1 MTQAVFQNEISQL
14 TPQMG
19 ISNERRQEVA
29 DALGDVLADAFR
41 LFVNTQG
48 LHWNVE
54 GPMFYSVHKLTEDQY
69 SDIGESLDA
78 IAERIRALG
87 MPAPESL
94 TEFAERSN
102 IDDLPKDVVLQK
114 RIERL
119 IGDYEES
126 TVRLMRAVRIAEK
139 FNDFKTADLLTERIG
154 VYEENAWMLRATT
167 A

>member
-14 TPQMG
+14 TPQLG
-19 ISNERRQEVA
+19 ICNERRQEVA

-48 LHWNVE
+48 LHWNAE

-69 SDIGESLDA
+69 SDIGDSLDT

-94 TEFAERSN
+94 TEFAKKSSL
-102 IDDLPKDVVLQK
+102 DDLPKDVDLQK
-114 RIERL
+114 RIDRL
-119 IGDYEES
+119 IGDYEEAS
-126 TVRLMRAVRIAEK
+126 VRLMRATRIAEK

-154 VYEENAWMLRATT
+154 VYEKNSWMLRATV